1 MIRPFRPFRPFR
13 ATLLAALLALP
24 ALGASKADLPP
35 IYDPETDGVRAIEAG
50 ARFCAKSG
58 RQLIINLG
66 TNDCD
71 ACRVV
76 SAVMQEPKFHEA
88 LVDDFFPVFVDVTP
102 GTKNAEL
109 LKRFNVNPKKGLPII
124 VIYDVEQKKS
134 EITANGEMKKL
145 AKKGPREVELW
156 FLARFPKSKER

>member
-1 MIRPFRPFRPFR
+1 LIRS
-13 ATLLAALLALP
+13 TLLAVLLALP
-24 ALGASKADLPP
+24 ALGASKSDQPP
-35 IYDPETDGVRAIEAG
+35 IYDKETDGVRAIEAG

-58 RQLIINLG
+58 RRLIINLG

-71 ACRVV
+71 TCRVV
-76 SAVMQEPKFHEA
+76 SGVLQEPKFHEA
-88 LVDDFFPVFVDVTP
+88 LVDDFMPVYVDVTP

-124 VIYDVEQKKS
+124 IIYDVEGRKS
-134 EITANGEMKKL
+134 EITANGEMAKL

-156 FLARFPKSKER
+156 FLARFPKSKDR